1 MSRKKTSFGQ
11 ELKTSWFLPLRLAI
25 FLIVVGVVL
34 LTRQTR
40 SDVYLPFFAYSIFTL
55 IFLLALAV
63 KLPTR
68 MPRLCKLLI
77 MFQIMSEVVVEAIVI
92 RVTGNATSPF
102 ATLFLLTI
110 VSAALA
116 YQLPGT
122 LMTATFAS
130 LAYGVV
136 ILLGG
141 GAKLPETWDL
151 EFLKSLYSTN
161 DEVFYTLFLYICIFY
176 LVAFVAGYL
185 SQKIKSKERELRAA
199 SESLARVQLETDEI
213 LKHLHSG
220 LITIDHFGRIIYF
233 NEAAEKI
240 TGLLE
245 RKIKGKNCLEVF
257 SERMPQFSEKILS
270 VLKSTQHEHRAEIMI
285 TDEGGEE
292 IPIGISTSV
301 LEDDVRGVR
310 GVIAIFQNLTDAKKM
325 EEKMRH
331 ADRLAAVGE
340 LSASIAHEIRNPL
353 ASISGSVEILA
364 QELKLEG
371 ENQRLMNLIVKEAAR
386 LSNILNDFLVYA
398 RVKKPSFGKV
408 EINRLVSD
416 VLEIIQ
422 KHPSYNESIKI
433 KMEADDT
440 TVYASGD
447 EEQIKQ
453 ILINLMVN
461 AMEAVEGEK
470 GYVDVRIQGNV
481 PSSTDRVLLAISDNG
496 HGMTRQ
502 VKEKIF
508 TPFFSTKKEGTG
520 LGLAIVKRLV
530 DNMGGRIWV
539 ETSPHGGTTFKIS
552 LVKYFKGMNLSDNEE
567 ADKIEEEDHN
577 IPVQQASLH

>member
-1 MSRKKTSFGQ
+1 MSRKKTAFDQ

-34 LTRQTR
+34 LTRQTK

-63 KLPTR
+63 KLPAR

-77 MFQIMSEVVVEAIVI
+77 MFQIISEVAVEAMVVM
-92 RVTGNATSPF
+92 VTGDVTSSF
-102 ATLFLLTI
+102 TVLFLLTI

-122 LMTATFAS
+122 LLTATFAS
-130 LAYGVV
+130 TAYGTV
-136 ILLGG
+136 ILLA
-141 GAKLPETWDL
+141 GAKIPKTLDL
-151 EFLKSLYSTN
+151 EFIKSLYSSN

-240 TGLLE
+240 TGFLE

-257 SERMPQFSEKILS
+257 SERMPQFSEKILT
-270 VLKSTQHEHRAEIMI
+270 VLKSTQHEHRGEITI
-285 TDEGGEE
+285 IDEFGTE

-310 GVIAIFQNLTDAKKM
+310 GVIAIFQNLTDAKM
-325 EEKMRH
+325 LEEKMRH

-353 ASISGSVEILA
+353 ASISGSVEILS
-364 QELKLEG
+364 QELQLEG
-371 ENQRLMNLIVKEAAR
+371 ENQRLMSLIVKEAAR

-398 RVKKPSFGKV
+398 RVKQPSFGKV

-416 VLEIIQ
+416 VLEIAQ
-422 KHPSYNESIKI
+422 KHPTFTDAIKV
-433 KMEADDT
+433 KMESDDT
-440 TVYASGD
+440 TVYVSGD

-453 ILINLMVN
+453 ILINLVVN
-461 AMEAVEGEK
+461 AMESVGDRDGFVEL
-470 GYVDVRIQGNV
+470 RILGNI
-481 PSSTDRVLLAISDNG
+481 PARSDQVLISISDNG
-496 HGMTRQ
+496 HGMPRE

-530 DNMGGRIWV
+530 DNMGGKIWV

-552 LVKYFKGMNLSDNEE
+552 LIKYFKGMNLAGEE
-567 ADKIEEEDHN
+567 EDTKIEEEGHN
-577 IPVQQASLH
+577 PAVHEHSAL

>member
-1 MSRKKTSFGQ
+1 
-11 ELKTSWFLPLRLAI
+11 I
-25 FLIVVGVVL
+25 FLIIVGVVL
-34 LTRQTR
+34 LTQQTR
-40 SDVYLPFFAYSIFTL
+40 SDVYLPFFSYSIFTL
-55 IFLLALAV
+55 IFLLALAIR
-63 KLPTR
+63 LPAR
-68 MPRLCKLLI
+68 LPHLCKFLI
-77 MFQIMSEVVVEAIVI
+77 MFQIISEVAVEAIVI
-92 RVTGNATSPF
+92 KVTGDISSPF
-102 ATLFLLTI
+102 TALFLLTI

-122 LMTATFAS
+122 LLTSTFAS
-130 LAYGVV
+130 LAYGTV
-136 ILLGG
+136 ILIGG
-141 GAKLPETWDL
+141 GAKLPKTWDL
-151 EFLKSLYSTN
+151 DFLKSIYSFN

-240 TGLLE
+240 TGFIE

-257 SERMPQFSEKILS
+257 AERMPQFSEKILT
-270 VLKSTQHEHRAEIMI
+270 VLKSTQHEHRGEITI
-285 TDEGGEE
+285 IDEGGDE

-310 GVIAIFQNLTDAKKM
+310 GVIAIFQNLTDAKKL

-364 QELKLEG
+364 QELKPEG
-371 ENQRLMNLIVKEAAR
+371 DNQRLMDLIIKEAGR

-398 RVKKPSFGKV
+398 RVKQPSFGKV

-416 VLEIIQ
+416 VVELAQ
-422 KHPSYNESIKI
+422 KHPAYKDSIKL
-433 KMEADDT
+433 KMESDDT
-440 TVYASGD
+440 TVYVSGD

-453 ILINLMVN
+453 ILINLVVN
-461 AMEAVEGEK
+461 AMESVHTQNGSVE
-470 GYVDVRIQGNV
+470 VQIQGNV
-481 PSSTDRVLLAISDNG
+481 PSRSDQISISISDNG
-496 HGMTRQ
+496 HGMTRE

-530 DNMGGRIWV
+530 DNMGGKIWV
-539 ETSPHGGTTFKIS
+539 ETSPHGGTTFKIA
-552 LVKYFKGMNLSDNEE
+552 LIKYFKGMNLSGIDE
-567 ADKIEEEDHN
+567 DTKVEEDSHN
-577 IPVQQASLH
+577 TFIQEPSLR